1 MSRVQSRR
9 HASDADR
16 RWSEGCG
23 VVVHSTLYSL
33 HAGWAGEGS
42 AGCGEGSEIGQLPL
56 CLNVEVCEF
65 TSHPGRGRLSAF
77 SRRLQYS
84 NATVGSHALS

>member
-1 MSRVQSRR
+1 MQTVAGQR
-9 HASDADR
+9 
-16 RWSEGCG
+16 G
-23 VVVHSTLYSL
+23 VVWWYTLHSYSL